1 MPLLIRL
8 STKVNSKYIYNNLFF
23 ALLNTNTNS
32 FKEIDDVLS
41 RLTSFL
47 ETNKKKLKLNDKKI
61 KIIKN
66 AFKNFTNSK
75 DFSRTFFISTLLRE
89 EEAVKYAMPIINEN
103 GIISFNPG
111 YDIHGKPKHRNAGII
126 EIILYPATK
135 YKKQCDKIISE
146 EKNNK
151 MIPEFVDLH
160 FARERKLLNLD
171 TRIQEQF
178 EATFLNRID
187 GKYIIASFPIYFPNF
202 KKQYDKKY
210 FEEAYGINKKTYD
223 KIKNL
228 FSQNK
233 NIDAMKIIVR
243 KLLDTY
249 SKKLNK
255 LTNGIISNNGKPKSN
270 RYLPKIDDN
279 RLIKIEKSQ
288 TSCTIRNRFTTKYK
302 QNKALNEQN
311 NNLNK
316 AIISLN
322 LSEKMWGF
330 AKNKR

>member
-1 MPLLIRL
+1 M
-8 STKVNSKYIYNNLFF
+8 
-23 ALLNTNTNS
+23 
-32 FKEIDDVLS
+32 
-41 RLTSFL
+41 
-47 ETNKKKLKLNDKKI
+47 KLNDKKI

-75 DFSRTFFISTLLRE
+75 DFSRTFFISTSLRE
-89 EEAVKYAMPIINEN
+89 ETAVECAMPTINEN
-103 GIISFNPG
+103 GIIGFNPG
-111 YDIHGKPKHRNAGII
+111 YDIHGKPKHRNAGMV

-135 YKKQCDKIISE
+135 YKKQCDKIIY
-146 EKNNK
+146 KKINRK
-151 MIPEFVDLH
+151 TIPEFIDLH
-160 FARERKLLNLD
+160 FAKEQKLLNLNI
-171 TRIQEQF
+171 RIQEQF
-178 EATFLNRID
+178 EATFLNRIR
-187 GKYIIASFPIYFPNF
+187 GKYISNLYRFSALRATFLNRIRGKYIVASFPIYFPNF

-210 FEEAYGINKKTYD
+210 FKEAYGINKKTYD
-223 KIKNL
+223 EIKNL

-255 LTNGIISNNGKPKSN
+255 LTNGIISNNGKPKSS
-270 RYLPKIDDN
+270 RYLPKIDNN
-279 RLIKIEKSQ
+279 RLIKLEKSQ
-288 TSCTIRNRFTTKYK
+288 TSCTIHNRFTTKYK

-322 LSEKMWGF
+322 LSEKRWGF